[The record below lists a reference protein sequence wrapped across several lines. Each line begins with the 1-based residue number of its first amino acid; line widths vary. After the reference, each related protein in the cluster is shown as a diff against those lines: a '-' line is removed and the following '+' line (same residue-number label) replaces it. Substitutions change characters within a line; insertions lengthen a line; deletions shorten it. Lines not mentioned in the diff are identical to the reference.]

1 VHRSGLSQSS
11 SDVGSHLLDVRK
23 PLRGGI
29 GLTLINRESRIGCAI
44 SDVDPGGMGEAA
56 GLCVGDVILAIDGS
70 IQNETIAMS
79 NAIAAASGLVSL
91 EVAGAMPS
99 RRVRSA
105 LPLGVTLR
113 STSCRVG
120 VLVTE
125 VSPGGPASRGAL
137 VVGDII
143 LAVNGKPVETAE
155 RALKELGL
163 KDAANKPCD
172 LVVAGAL
179 VTIDP
184 ATTC

>member
-1 VHRSGLSQSS
+1 MHHSS

-23 PLRGGI
+23 PLQGGV
-29 GLTLINRESRIGCAI
+29 GLTLVNRESRIGCAVSEVEI
-44 SDVDPGGMGEAA
+44 GGMGEAA
-56 GLCVGDVILAIDGS
+56 GLCVGDVILAVDGA
-70 IQNETIAMS
+70 IQNETVALS
-79 NAIAAASGLVSL
+79 NAIAGAARLVSL
-91 EVAGAMPS
+91 EIAGALPS
-99 RRVRSA
+99 RRVRAS

-125 VSPGGPASRGAL
+125 VARGGAAARGAL

-143 LAVNGKPVETAE
+143 LSVNGKPVETAE
-155 RALKELGL
+155 RALKELGA
-163 KDAANKPCD
+163 KDAALKPCD

-179 VTIDP
+179 LTIDP